1 MLTFVLLPFHCYL
14 QRAYMVCHRACA
26 SCSSAAAAS
35 FLRFVVSV
43 RLMIEGDEHC
53 HFIYIFLYLNKINIV
68 IYEAMSIDNINAMI
82 IRYSLLTPVVLVDYT
97 HEYQTAVKKIHI
109 CI

>member
-1 MLTFVLLPFHCYL
+1 
-14 QRAYMVCHRACA
+14 
-26 SCSSAAAAS
+26 
-35 FLRFVVSV
+35 
-43 RLMIEGDEHC
+43 
-53 HFIYIFLYLNKINIV
+53 
-68 IYEAMSIDNINAMI
+68 MSIDNINAMI